1 VRERMPGMKIII
13 LSGHDEFEYA
23 QEAINLG
30 VTDYLLK
37 PVTVEKLNS
46 ALQKLTVQLDK
57 ERKEQEDLKKLQ
69 EQVEENRALLRER
82 LFLMLL
88 VGAVSSFLASF
99 QPDTRPV
106 ETL

>member
-88 VGAVSSFLASF
+88 VGAVSRGFSGKDCGYL
-99 QPDTRPV
+99 PV
-106 ETL
+106 VY